1 MILESKGKIAERL
14 YAIGS
19 PDLPAFL
26 WTGKTPSLF
35 DAGMTFMGP
44 TYFQDSQTLLG
55 DAQRLRYL
63 FLTHSHFD
71 HSGAAPY
78 LQRKIPGLRIGAS
91 GRAADVWRRPN
102 AIQMIQNLSKAA
114 EENFQA
120 LIGGENVLFDG
131 LNVDLA
137 LEDGAE
143 IDLGEDVRVKVLAT
157 PGHTR
162 DAVSYY
168 LPWIRTLICGEAV
181 GTLNRDGS
189 VRPQFLASDQDY
201 LDSLTK
207 LRRLDIDILIMAHLN
222 ILTGDE
228 VQNHLSRSIEATV
241 AFRGRIEKELAAAH
255 GNQQEAVEKI
265 SREDYEEKKIILQE
279 KRPYLINL
287 TAQVKT
293 IAEAR

>member
-19 PDLPAFL
+19 PALPEFL

-44 TYFQDSQTLLG
+44 TYFKDLQTLLG
-55 DAQRLRYL
+55 DVRRLRYL
-63 FLTHSHFD
+63 FITHSHYD
-71 HSGAAPY
+71 HCGSAPY
-78 LQRKIPGLRIGAS
+78 LKRKIPGLQIGAS
-91 GRAADVWRRPN
+91 ARAAEVWKRPN

-114 EENFQA
+114 EENFRK

-131 LNVDLA
+131 LEVDLT
-137 LEDGAE
+137 LEGGAE
-143 IDLGEDVRVKVLAT
+143 IDLGEDVRLKVLST

-162 DAVSYY
+162 DAVSFY
-168 LPWIRTLICGEAV
+168 LPGIKTLICGEAV

-189 VRPQFLASDQDY
+189 VRPEFLASDRDY

-228 VQNHLSRSIEATV
+228 AQKHLSRSIEATV
-241 AFRGRIEKELAAAH
+241 DFRRRIEKELTAAN
-255 GNQQEAVEKI
+255 GNQQETVEKI

-293 IAEAR
+293 IAEGK

>member
-1 MILESKGKIAERL
+1 MILESKGKIADRL
-14 YAIGS
+14 QAIGT
-19 PDLPAFL
+19 PALPVFL
-26 WTGKTPSLF
+26 RTGKTPSLF

-44 TYFQDSQTLLG
+44 TYFKELQTVLG
-55 DAQRLRYL
+55 DPRRLHYL
-63 FLTHSHFD
+63 FITHSHFD
-71 HSGAAPY
+71 HCGSAPY
-78 LQRKIPGLRIGAS
+78 LKRKIPSLKIGAS
-91 GRAADVWRRPN
+91 SRAAEVWKRPN
-102 AIQMIQNLSKAA
+102 AVQMIQNLSKAA
-114 EENFQA
+114 EENSQA

-131 LNVDLA
+131 LAADLV

-143 IDLGEDVRVKVLAT
+143 VDLGEGDRVRVVET

-168 LPWIRTLICGEAV
+168 LPAVKTLICGEAV

-189 VRPQFLASDQDY
+189 VRPQFLAGDRDY
-201 LDSLTK
+201 LESLEK
-207 LRRLDIDILIMAHLN
+207 LRRLDVNILVMAHLN

-228 VQNHLSRSIEATV
+228 VQDHLSRSVQATRD
-241 AFRGRIEKELAAAH
+241 FRRRIEEELAAEN
-255 GNQQEAVEKI
+255 GNQQAVVEKI

-293 IAEAR
+293 VAETR

>member
-1 MILESKGKIAERL
+1 
-14 YAIGS
+14 
-19 PDLPAFL
+19 
-26 WTGKTPSLF
+26 
-35 DAGMTFMGP
+35 MTFMGP

-63 FLTHSHFD
+63 LLTHSHFD

-114 EENFQA
+114 EENYQA

-131 LNVDLA
+131 LKVDLA

-181 GTLNRDGS
+181 GTLCRDGS
-189 VRPQFLASDQDY
+189 VRPQFLASDRDY
-201 LDSLTK
+201 IESLEK
-207 LRRLDIDILIMAHLN
+207 LRRLDINILIMAHLN

>member
-1 MILESKGKIAERL
+1 MILESKGKIADGF

-26 WTGKTPSLF
+26 WSGKTPSLF

-44 TYFQDSQTLLG
+44 IYFKDLQIFLG

-63 FLTHSHFD
+63 LITHSHFD
-71 HSGAAPY
+71 HCGAAPY

-91 GRAADVWRRPN
+91 GKAAEVWKRPN
-102 AIQMIQNLSKAA
+102 AIQMIQNLSKAV
-114 EENFQA
+114 EENYQP
-120 LIGGENVLFDG
+120 LLGGENVLFDG
-131 LNVDLA
+131 LKVDLS
-137 LEDGAE
+137 LEDGTE
-143 IDLGEDVRVKVLAT
+143 IDLGEAERVKVLAT

-189 VRPQFLASDQDY
+189 VRPQFLASDRDY

-207 LRRLDIDILIMAHLN
+207 LRRLDIDILIMAHLH
-222 ILTGDE
+222 ILTGED
-228 VQNHLSRSIEATV
+228 VQHHLSRSIEATV
-241 AFRGRIEKELAAAH
+241 DFRRRIERQLAAAH
-255 GNQQEAVEKI
+255 GNQEEVVEKI

-279 KRPYLINL
+279 KRSYLINL

-293 IAEAR
+293 IAEGK

>member
-1 MILESKGKIAERL
+1 
-14 YAIGS
+14 
-19 PDLPAFL
+19 
-26 WTGKTPSLF
+26 
-35 DAGMTFMGP
+35 
-44 TYFQDSQTLLG
+44 
-55 DAQRLRYL
+55 
-63 FLTHSHFD
+63 
-71 HSGAAPY
+71 
-78 LQRKIPGLRIGAS
+78 
-91 GRAADVWRRPN
+91 
-102 AIQMIQNLSKAA
+102 MIQNLSKAA

-255 GNQQEAVEKI
+255 GNQQEVIEKI

>member
-1 MILESKGKIAERL
+1 MILESKGKIADGL

-44 TYFQDSQTLLG
+44 IYFKDLQFFLG

-63 FLTHSHFD
+63 LITHSHYD
-71 HSGAAPY
+71 HCGAAPY

-91 GRAADVWRRPN
+91 GRAAEVWKRPN

-131 LNVDLA
+131 LKVDLS

-143 IDLGEDVRVKVLAT
+143 IDLGEAERVKVLAT

-168 LPWIRTLICGEAV
+168 LPWIRSLICGEAV

-241 AFRGRIEKELAAAH
+241 AFRARIEKELAAAH

>member
-1 MILESKGKIAERL
+1 MILESKGKITEGL

-19 PDLPAFL
+19 PVLPAFL
-26 WTGKTPSLF
+26 WTGKMPSLF

-44 TYFQDSQTLLG
+44 AYFKDLQTLLG

-63 FLTHSHFD
+63 FITHSHFD
-71 HSGAAPY
+71 HCGSAPY
-78 LQRKIPGLRIGAS
+78 LKRKIPSLKVGAS
-91 GRAADVWRRPN
+91 SRAADVWRRPN

-114 EENFQA
+114 EENFQD

-131 LNVDLA
+131 LAADLV

-143 IDLGEDVRVKVLAT
+143 IDLGEDDRVRVLAT

-168 LPWIRTLICGEAV
+168 FPGVKTLICGEAV

-189 VRPQFLASDQDY
+189 VRPQFLASDRDY
-201 LDSLTK
+201 LDSLEK
-207 LRRLDIDILIMAHLN
+207 LRRLDINILIMAHLN
-222 ILTGDE
+222 ILTGEE
-228 VQNHLSRSIEATV
+228 VQNHLSRSIETTV
-241 AFRGRIEKELAAAH
+241 DFRRRIETELEAAK
-255 GNQQEAVEKI
+255 GNQPAVVEKI

-287 TAQVKT
+287 TAQVKA
-293 IAEAR
+293 IAETG

>member
-1 MILESKGKIAERL
+1 MILESKGKIADRL
-14 YAIGS
+14 QAIGT
-19 PDLPAFL
+19 PALPAFL
-26 WTGKTPSLF
+26 WAGKTPALF

-44 TYFQDSQTLLG
+44 TYFKELQTVLG
-55 DAQRLRYL
+55 DPRRLHYL
-63 FLTHSHFD
+63 FITHSHFD
-71 HSGAAPY
+71 HCGSAPY
-78 LQRKIPGLRIGAS
+78 LKRKIPSLKIGAS
-91 GRAADVWRRPN
+91 SRAAEVWKRPN
-102 AIQMIQNLSKAA
+102 AVQMIQNLSKAA
-114 EENFQA
+114 EENSQA

-131 LNVDLA
+131 LAADLV

-143 IDLGEDVRVKVLAT
+143 VDLGEGDRVRVVET

-168 LPWIRTLICGEAV
+168 LPAVKTLICGEAV

-189 VRPQFLASDQDY
+189 VRPQFLAGDRDY
-201 LDSLTK
+201 LESLEK
-207 LRRLDIDILIMAHLN
+207 LRRLDVNILVMAHLS

-228 VQNHLSRSIEATV
+228 VQDHLARSVQATRD
-241 AFRGRIEKELAAAH
+241 FRRRIEEELAAEN
-255 GNQQEAVEKI
+255 GNQQAVVEKI

-293 IAEAR
+293 VAETR

>member
-14 YAIGS
+14 YAIGNAA
-19 PDLPAFL
+19 LPAFL
-26 WTGKTPSLF
+26 WTGETPSLF

-44 TYFQDSQTLLG
+44 TYFKDLQTLLG
-55 DAQRLRYL
+55 DVRRLRYL
-63 FLTHSHFD
+63 FITHSHFD
-71 HSGAAPY
+71 HCGSAPY
-78 LQRKIPGLRIGAS
+78 LKRKIPGLQIGAS
-91 GRAADVWRRPN
+91 ARAAEVWKRPN
-102 AIQMIQNLSKAA
+102 AIQMIQNLSKTA
-114 EENFQA
+114 EESFQA
-120 LIGGENVLFDG
+120 LIGEENVLFDG
-131 LNVDLA
+131 LKADLS
-137 LEDGAE
+137 LEDGTE
-143 IDLGEDVRVKVLAT
+143 IDLGEAERVKVIAT

-162 DAVSYY
+162 DAISYY
-168 LPWIRTLICGEAV
+168 LPGIRTLICGEAV

-189 VRPQFLASDQDY
+189 VRPQFLASDRDY

-222 ILTGDE
+222 VLTGDE

-241 AFRGRIEKELAAAH
+241 DFRRRIEKELTAAK

-265 SREDYEEKKIILQE
+265 SREDYEEKRIVLQE

-293 IAEAR
+293 IAEGR

>member
-1 MILESKGKIAERL
+1 MILESKGKIAEGL
-14 YAIGS
+14 SAIGN
-19 PDLPAFL
+19 PALPAFL

-44 TYFQDSQTLLG
+44 TYFKDLQNLLG
-55 DAQRLRYL
+55 DVRRLRYL
-63 FLTHSHFD
+63 FITHSHFD
-71 HSGAAPY
+71 HCGSAPY
-78 LQRKIPGLRIGAS
+78 LKRKIPSLQIGAS
-91 GRAADVWRRPN
+91 PRAAEVWKRPN

-114 EENFQA
+114 EENYQP
-120 LIGGENVLFDG
+120 LLGGENVLFDG
-131 LNVDLA
+131 LKVDLS
-137 LEDGAE
+137 LEDGTE
-143 IDLGEDVRVKVLAT
+143 IDLGEAEKVKVLAT

-201 LDSLTK
+201 LDSLEK
-207 LRRLDIDILIMAHLN
+207 LRRLDIGILIMAHLN

-228 VQNHLSRSIEATV
+228 VQNHLSRSILATV
-241 AFRGRIEKELAAAH
+241 DFRRRIEKELTAAH
-255 GNQQEAVEKI
+255 GNQQAAVEKI
-265 SREDYEEKKIILQE
+265 SREDYEEKRIILQE

-293 IAEAR
+293 IAEGR

>member
-131 LNVDLA
+131 LKVDLA

-255 GNQQEAVEKI
+255 GNQQEVIEKI